1 LKGPRSGLKCRLA
14 GLQSHFSGLQ
24 SHFAGLKCHFADLH
38 SLFAGLKNYFA
49 DLQSLF
55 AGLKIH
61 FADLQR
67 RFAGLQNHFV
77 SLKNHF
83 VSLQS
88 PLFFQKIDSKS
99 LKCPF
104 QSPFRSVSSLFNG
117 CFSRVCPIHGVSGR
131 NRHLG
136 FERPR
141 PLRAGA
147 RHDASRCRVVR
158 RRQAIRLHPQ
168 GRANRG
174 LRNTPASVRGSV
186 FMMGSPVFNGGL
198 PAGAGL

>member
-1 LKGPRSGLKCRLA
+1 MEYHLA
-14 GLQSHFSGLQ
+14 GLKSHFSGLQ

-38 SLFAGLKNYFA
+38 SHFAGLKNNLA

-55 AGLKIH
+55 AGLKNH

-67 RFAGLQNHFV
+67 HFAGLQNHFV

-117 CFSRVCPIHGVSGR
+117 CFSMVCPIYGVSGR
-131 NRHLG
+131 NRHPG
-136 FERPR
+136 FERSM
-141 PLRAGA
+141 LQRAGA
-147 RHDASRCRVVR
+147 RHDASRCRLVR
-158 RRQAIRLHPQ
+158 RPQAIQLHPQ